1 MLRRLNRRP
10 IAIWSSTASQL
21 FTTHRLESTWVHH
34 KPSPSAPREVPTP
47 IILLSASKWSLEGK
61 AEETLSSFV
70 SHFTSRGWSVSSLD
84 LEPNDLPKDD
94 SQKILSA
101 LESELI
107 SQLSRRHE
115 SSPFPPLIIA
125 KNLAT
130 LIAETYVSS
139 NALSGMVLLDP
150 PISPE
155 VASSKESSLGRLPTP
170 LPPFTYE
177 ATFPCMV
184 AWSAERAKRLAF
196 WDAHRIEHLLEDEA
210 DASLDRKI
218 VNLEDETES
227 HGAGPH
233 EVRMWA
239 EDSGM

>member
-1 MLRRLNRRP
+1 MLVRLRRP
-10 IAIWSSTASQL
+10 VAAWSPTASQL
-21 FTTHRLESTWVHH
+21 ISRRLESTWVHY

-47 IILLSASKWSLEGK
+47 IILLSVSKWSLEGK
-61 AEETLSSFV
+61 ADENLSAFV
-70 SHFTSRGWSVSSLD
+70 RHFTSQGWSVSSLD
-84 LEPNDLPKDD
+84 LDPIDLPKDD
-94 SQKILSA
+94 SQKILSS

-107 SQLSRRHE
+107 SQLSRQHG

-139 NALSGMVLLDP
+139 NALSGMVLIDP
-150 PISPE
+150 PINPE
-155 VASSKESSLGRLPTP
+155 VASNEENSLGRLPTP

-184 AWSAERAKRLAF
+184 AWSAERAKGLPF
-196 WDAHRIEHLLEDEA
+196 WEAHRIENLLEDEA
-210 DASLDRKI
+210 DASLDRK
-218 VNLEDETES
+218 VVDLDDETES